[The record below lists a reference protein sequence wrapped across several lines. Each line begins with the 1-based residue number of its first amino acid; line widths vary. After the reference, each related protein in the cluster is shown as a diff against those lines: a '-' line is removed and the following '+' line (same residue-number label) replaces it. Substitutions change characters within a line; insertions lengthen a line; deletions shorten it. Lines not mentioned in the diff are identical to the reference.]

1 VTAPEGARPKATDDA
16 PESLPPPDLRLV
28 PPAVACWIGGLVS
41 TLLPSAVGLT
51 VAAAALCLAV
61 VAGLRRWRA
70 KSVKARRRSVLGVV
84 AVALACLAA
93 SSLAGG
99 WRLHTVRTG
108 PVAQLANQGAVGTAE
123 LVVTADPTALAT
135 KVVGTTR
142 GPDQVIVQARLERLI
157 GRGLDIGTRE
167 PVLVLGLRSQWGF
180 LLPSQRVRTE
190 VRLGAADPTDDL
202 AAWVRVIGRPT
213 LIGGPSAVQRGAG
226 FVRERLRDST
236 VGLGGGQRGLV
247 AGLVDGD
254 TSQLPADVADDF
266 KVAGLTH
273 LAAVSGSNV
282 SFVLAAVL
290 LAGRW
295 LGLRGRALPVLGVL
309 GLGGFLILARPEP
322 SVLRAT
328 VMGLLVVAAMVRRG
342 SSARTGLPALCAA
355 VVVLV
360 LVDPF
365 LARSAG
371 FALSVLATVGLL
383 VLAPGWRERL
393 RRRMPGSLAD
403 GIAVATAAQVAVMPI
418 LILLAPTVSLVS
430 VPANLLAEPA
440 VPAAT
445 VLGVIAAVTGV
456 AYAPAGHLFAWL
468 AGLPAGWIVEVAHT
482 FAQLP
487 FATVGWPAGVGGSI
501 LMFAVMVILRLGWPW
516 LRRHRFAVVAA
527 VAVALLVMASP
538 LVPGSSWPPRGW
550 IAVNC
555 DVGQG
560 DGLVIAAGKGAA
572 IVIDAG
578 PDPDKMDRCLTE
590 LGIHR
595 IGLVV
600 LTHFHADHV
609 EGLPGV
615 LRHRSVA
622 EVEVSPL
629 ADPPDEVARVR
640 AWTRAAHIPVTI
652 AMAGE
657 ERAYDGIRW
666 TVLWPRRLIAGDSP
680 PNNASIVLRLESQG
694 VVFLLTGD
702 VEPPAQAELMDD
714 PAALRADVLKVP
726 HHGSRYQD
734 PDLLRAVGA
743 RFAMISVGLG
753 NPYGHPALST
763 IALLESYGAEVK
775 RTDLDGAI
783 AVVGPASDL
792 HLETSGPS

>member
-1 VTAPEGARPKATDDA
+1 MTQPWFDQ
-16 PESLPPPDLRLV
+16 ESLPPPDLRLV
-28 PPAVACWIGGLVS
+28 PPAVACWVGGLAS
-41 TLLPSAVGLT
+41 TLLPAVVGL
-51 VAAAALCLAV
+51 V
-61 VAGLRRWRA
+61 V
-70 KSVKARRRSVLGVV
+70 GVV
-84 AVALACLAA
+84 AVGLALGITTVVVVASHRGGRPASAQRHSVTRVIAVALVCLAA

-99 WRLHTVRTG
+99 WRLHTVRSG
-108 PVAQLANQGAVGTAE
+108 PVAHLADQGAGGTAE
-123 LVVTADPTALAT
+123 LVVTADPTALRD
-135 KVVGTTR
+135 KVIGTTR
-142 GPDQVIVQARLERLI
+142 GPEQVAVQARLERLV
-157 GRGLDIGTRE
+157 GRGLDIRTHE
-167 PVLVLGLRSQWGF
+167 PVLVIATRSGWGA

-190 VRLGAADPTDDL
+190 VRLGMADPTDDL
-202 AAWVRVIGRPT
+202 AAWARAIGPPT
-213 LIGGPSAVQRGAG
+213 LIGGSSAVERGAG

-236 VGLGGGQRGLV
+236 AGLAPAQRGLV

-254 TSQLPADVADDF
+254 VSQLPSDVADDF

-273 LAAVSGSNV
+273 LSAVSGSNV

-295 LGLRGRALPVLGVL
+295 LGLRGRALPILGVL

-328 VMGLLVVAAMVRRG
+328 VMGLLVVAAMVRKG
-342 SSARTGLPALCAA
+342 ASQRTGLPALGAA

-393 RRRMPGSLAD
+393 RRRLPAPVAD
-403 GIAVATAAQVAVMPI
+403 GVAIAAAAQIAVMPV

-445 VLGVIAAVTGV
+445 VLGVVAAVAGV
-456 AYAPAGHLFAWL
+456 AFAPAGHVFAWL
-468 AGLPAGWIVEVAHT
+468 AGLPAGWIVLVAHT

-487 FATVGWPAGVGGSI
+487 YATVGWPAGVGGSV
-501 LMFAVMVILRLGWPW
+501 LMVAVLVALRLGWPW
-516 LRRHRFAVVAA
+516 LRLHRRAIVAVSAA
-527 VAVALLVMASP
+527 VLLLMASP
-538 LVPGSSWPPRGW
+538 LVPGSTWPPHGW
-550 IAVNC
+550 IAVSC

-560 DGLVIAAGKGAA
+560 DGLVISAGSGAA
-572 IVIDAG
+572 IVVDAG
-578 PDPDKMDRCLTE
+578 PDPDTMDRCLTQ

-615 LRHRSVA
+615 LHHRSVA

-629 ADPPDEVARVR
+629 AEPPDEAARVR
-640 AWTRAAHIPVTI
+640 AWTRAAGIPVTV
-652 AMAGE
+652 AAAGE

-680 PNNASIVLRLESQG
+680 PNNASIVLRLVSQG

-702 VEPPAQAELMDD
+702 VEPPAQAELLAD
-714 PAALRADVLKVP
+714 PGALRADVLKVP
-726 HHGSRYQD
+726 HHGSRHQD
-734 PDLLRAVGA
+734 PEMLRAVGA
-743 RFAMISVGLG
+743 RFALISVGVG

-763 IALLESYGAEVK
+763 IALLESYGMEVK

-792 HLETSGPS
+792 HLVTAGPG